1 MPGLRKFSFCQTI
14 QTPMYDFTHGLDGW
28 CTNHPC
34 IQACDWNCP
43 AGKNGAAG
51 QVKCPKIHSALVHS
65 SLHWHSISKQTHWK
79 HGSRWKAPAVA
90 SLCQF
95 SGIKSAFFR
104 HGFCPSSWLMQIITQ
119 PFMGQKE
126 RKPLLAEIIHLF
138 LWIFHGHFGP
148 VKLWPG
154 IVPSQPPIQ
163 ASGCIFVSF
172 IFRAFF
178 RLVLLFLRDWVFKI
192 QPCFISS
199 LKKLGY
205 VFS

>member
-1 MPGLRKFSFCQTI
+1 MPGLRKISFSQTI

-79 HGSRWKAPAVA
+79 HGSMWKAPAVA

-104 HGFCPSSWLMQIITQ
+104 HGFCPSSWLMQISTQ

-138 LWIFHGHFGP
+138 LWIFHGHT
-148 VKLWPG
+148 LA
-154 IVPSQPPIQ
+154 Q
-163 ASGCIFVSF
+163 
-172 IFRAFF
+172 
-178 RLVLLFLRDWVFKI
+178 
-192 QPCFISS
+192 
-199 LKKLGY
+199 
-205 VFS
+205 